1 MAAGP
6 ICIIT
11 STGMICAASKP
22 MKRHF
27 PTYGN
32 EPPKQGLDLIVDDVN
47 QALVSHGVSG
57 RDAIT
62 TVVQLMVQAG
72 VDDHTAF
79 SIYGSQFA
87 KRRRKHGKKR

>member
-11 STGMICAASKP
+11 ASGMICAASKP

-27 PTYGN
+27 PSYGN
-32 EPPKQGLDLIVDDVN
+32 EPAKAGLDPIVNDVN
-47 QALVSHGVSG
+47 DVLVQHGVSG

-79 SIYGSQFA
+79 SIYGSQFT